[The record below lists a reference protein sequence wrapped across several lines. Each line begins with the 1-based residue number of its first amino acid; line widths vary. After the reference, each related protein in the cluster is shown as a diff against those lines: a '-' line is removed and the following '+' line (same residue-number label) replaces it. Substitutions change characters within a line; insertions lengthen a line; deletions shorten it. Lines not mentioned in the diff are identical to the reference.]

1 VRTLLID
8 NYDSY
13 TYNLYQLISV
23 TYGVEPVVIHNDD
36 PAWLDLSLSD
46 FDAIVI
52 SPGPGRPDV
61 DRDVG
66 WCRDALLSSGLP
78 VLGVCLGHQ
87 LIAAVSGAVVAPAP
101 RPRHGHLTTVR
112 HTGTDLFAGLPQE
125 FTAVRYH
132 SLAVPEPLPPSLEP
146 LAWAED
152 GVLMGLRHRDR
163 PWWGVQFHPESV
175 CSEQGAAILANFR
188 GLVLGSS
195 LVAEEGC
202 PSQLHTVR
210 RLPSSATRV
219 KVRTIDEEADTGD
232 AFGALFGGEP
242 YAVWLDSAA
251 LRPGLSRFS
260 YLGAPLGP
268 LGEVLTYDVG
278 QPVFETLEQRLHERA
293 VEAPAGL
300 PFDFAGG
307 YVGYF
312 GYELKADC
320 GGRRRHEAD
329 TPDAVWVF
337 VDRLV
342 VVDHEERTTYLVA
355 VGDGGERWLDEA
367 AAALTPASPI
377 TKAEPATAPADIERW
392 LDRDRARYLADIAD
406 CQRQLRAGES
416 YEICLTN
423 TLRMPAG
430 PDPLAGY
437 HELRRHNPAPYG
449 AFLRLGDVTVLSSS
463 PERFLRVTADGRAE
477 SRPIKGTAPRYA
489 DPIMDG
495 LAAHELAADPKTR
508 AENMMIVDLVRNDL
522 GQVCEVGSVAVD
534 TLMGVESYATVHQL
548 VSTVSGRLRPDVS
561 AVAAARACFPG
572 GSMTGAPKV
581 RTMEII
587 DRLETGARGI
597 YSGALGY
604 FSVTGAADLS
614 IVIRTAVW
622 RDGVVTVGAG
632 GAIVLA
638 SDPNDEYEEMLL
650 KFGAVL
656 GAIGPDRVGAPSIG
670 WNA

>member
-1 VRTLLID
+1 VAPTVLR
-8 NYDSY
+8 
-13 TYNLYQLISV
+13 
-23 TYGVEPVVIHNDD
+23 NDD
-36 PAWLDLSLSD
+36 PAWLDLSLDD
-46 FDAIVI
+46 FDAVVI
-52 SPGPGRPDV
+52 SPGPGSPAV

-66 WCRDALLSSGLP
+66 WCRDALLNSGLP

-87 LIAAVSGAVVAPAP
+87 LIALVAGAPVAPAP

-112 HTGTDLFAGLPQE
+112 HTGTGLFAGLPQD

-132 SLAVPEPLPPSLEP
+132 SLCVPEPLPAPLEP
-146 LAWAED
+146 LARAED

-163 PWWGVQFHPESV
+163 PWWGVQFHPESIG
-175 CSEQGAAILANFR
+175 SEHGAALLANFR
-188 GLVLGSS
+188 DVCGAPRVSRGTLLSKNVQQGAPAYRRQG
-195 LVAEEGC
+195 V
-202 PSQLHTVR
+202 HVR
-210 RLPSSATRV
+210 AL
-219 KVRTIDEEADTGD
+219 DGEADTGRV
-232 AFGALFGGEP
+232 FGDLFAG
-242 YAVWLDSAA
+242 YAYAAWLDSAT

-260 YLGAPLGP
+260 YLGAPAGP
-268 LGEVLTYDVG
+268 LGEVLTYNVG
-278 QPVFETLEQRLHERA
+278 DPETIFETLGRRLAERA
-293 VEAPAGL
+293 VAAPAGL
-300 PFDFAGG
+300 PFDFVGG

-320 GGRRRHEAD
+320 GGRARYEAD
-329 TPDAVWVF
+329 TPDALWMF

-342 VVDHEERTTYLVA
+342 VVDHEEHRTYLVA
-355 VGDGGERWLDEA
+355 LGEGGDRWLDEA
-367 AAALTPASPI
+367 SAALTFGTGTGTGRP
-377 TKAEPATAPADIERW
+377 TEEAPAPDVEPW

-406 CQRQLRAGES
+406 CQRQLRSGES

-423 TLRMPAG
+423 TLRMPFG
-430 PDPLAGY
+430 GEPLAAY

-449 AFLRLGDVTVLSSS
+449 AFLRLGDLAVLGSS

-495 LAAHELAADPKTR
+495 LAAHELAAHPKTR

-522 GQVCEVGSVAVD
+522 GQVCEVGSVGVD

-638 SDPNDEYEEMLL
+638 SDPVDEYEEMLL

-656 GAIGPDRVGAPSIG
+656 GALSPDRVVASSLG
-670 WNA
+670 WKS